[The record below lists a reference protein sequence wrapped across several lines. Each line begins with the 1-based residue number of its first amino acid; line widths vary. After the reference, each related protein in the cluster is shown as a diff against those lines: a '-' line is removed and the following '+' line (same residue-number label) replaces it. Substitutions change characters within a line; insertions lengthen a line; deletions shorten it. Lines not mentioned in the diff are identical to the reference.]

1 MEPAFRGASS
11 SKNCLIPLS
20 LSLTGGEWT
29 QESVGGGKVAQSKLS
44 PESRFK
50 QLLSV
55 N

>member
-29 QESVGGGKVAQSKLS
+29 QERGGAKVAESKLS